1 MVAPATT
8 ALNALTDAE
17 EKVLEVL
24 HELQA
29 QSVAYLRKAVDAIE
43 SSLPELPTRELGEN
57 SPSFKQVVDNQFV
70 FAAKLLDNQHKF
82 VVEVIEITKPVT
94 EKVVAQKPATGVR
107 KVTKSAARK
116 TTSKVDEAA

>member
-1 MVAPATT
+1 MAAPATT

-17 EKVLEVL
+17 EKVLEIL
-24 HELQA
+24 HDLQE

-43 SSLPELPTRELGEN
+43 ASLPELPTRDLGEN
-57 SPSFKQVVDNQFV
+57 APSFKQVVDNQFV

-107 KVTKSAARK
+107 KVTKSATRK
-116 TTSKVDEAA
+116 PSSKIDEAA

>member
-1 MVAPATT
+1 MAAPATT

-17 EKVLEVL
+17 EKVLEIL
-24 HELQA
+24 HDLQE
-29 QSVAYLRKAVDAIE
+29 QSVAYLRKAVDYIE

-57 SPSFKQVVDNQFV
+57 VPSFKQVVDNQFT
-70 FAAKLLDNQHKF
+70 FAAKVLDNQHKF
-82 VVEVIEITKPVT
+82 VVEVIETTRPVT

-116 TTSKVDEAA
+116 TVAPKHEAA